1 MPKSLKN
8 SLRQRKDLIKTN
20 SNLMFSSYL
29 FDKGRMTLDK
39 LKDKHNVDAAIEH
52 VKVVYPD

>member
-1 MPKSLKN
+1 
-8 SLRQRKDLIKTN
+8 
-20 SNLMFSSYL
+20 MFSSYL